1 MGTINAKGATYS
13 YGLSAYSYADDSNIV
28 IANSGTITASSGT
41 SYGVHALTIGYN
53 SDVVVENYGRIEAKG
68 TAVDIESNYGAALL
82 ENYGHIKGGNLGIL
96 ISGDGQ
102 TGIIN
107 HGSITAD
114 SLYAIK
120 LVPGSGYGDQ
130 GSIVNFGS
138 ITGFVKVFG
147 LGGHDQFAFVNE
159 KGACSRLAG
168 RAFWAA
174 ATSSTKKGPRC
185 TRLRTPAAPRR
196 LRSQVCIRF

>member
-1 MGTINAKGATYS
+1 
-13 YGLSAYSYADDSNIV
+13 
-28 IANSGTITASSGT
+28 
-41 SYGVHALTIGYN
+41 VHALTIGYY
-53 SDVVVENYGRIEAKG
+53 SDVVVKNYGRIEAKG

-82 ENYGHIKGGNLGIL
+82 ENYGHIKGGNLGVL

-130 GSIVNFGS
+130 GSIVNFRS

-147 LGGHDQFAFVNE
+147 LGDYDQFAFINE
-159 KGACSRLAG
+159 KGGVFEARGTS
-168 RAFWAA
+168 FWAA
-174 ATSSTKKGPRC
+174 ATSSTRKGPRC
-185 TRLRTPAAPRR
+185 IRPLTPAAPRR
-196 LRSQVCIRF
+196 LRSPVCIRFRTRAWSRCKTRRPAIRW